1 MLESVTNAFETLAE
15 LRKFLY
21 CADRKQFDRFA
32 MHCLA
37 SSIEYNLSQISENF
51 ESSRIK
57 NETHPYAG
65 TTDLAATMIDI
76 GAEDE
81 EIGLTFL
88 FSRLNR

>member
-37 SSIEYNLSQISENF
+37 SIIEYNLSQISENF

-81 EIGLTFL
+81 EIGLKFL
-88 FSRLNR
+88 LICLNR

>member
-21 CADRKQFDRFA
+21 CADRKQFDRYA
-32 MHCLA
+32 KQY
-37 SSIEYNLSQISENF
+37 IEYNLSQISENF
-51 ESSRIK
+51 ESSKIK

-81 EIGLTFL
+81 EIGLKFL
-88 FSRLNR
+88 LIRLKR